1 MEIPATWT
9 GTEGHYLHGPT
20 VPEHVRASL
29 ADLICELE
37 AAQVDGLDSR
47 RNEFR
52 DSCRVTDTGRTLA
65 DLSERMR
72 VERRILEMRFE
83 LLVAVQVQRAGVL
96 VRMRADTPDF
106 DCRYRGL
113 EFGVEATTRARP
125 EVASALHGFLEAGLY
140 EGPDVQVVLN
150 RTSERLY
157 TKSPEEIRRVA
168 ERILAQIEANQS
180 AARSP
185 YSIPVPELRL
195 TASVWPGCGIGPG
208 LRVAYQAMHT
218 LDDGA
223 WEHHRRLASM
233 QIRDKVKEKA
243 RKTYDK
249 PSIVVLDVSRL
260 GEVGRSDD
268 AAWTE
273 ALTAELHA
281 CDLGSVGGVLVVRT
295 VLTSRA
301 IVPLAWRGEPDL
313 LQAAGAVLGGE
324 QLRPS
329 VRRPSRT

>member
-1 MEIPATWT
+1 VDP
-9 GTEGHYLHGPT
+9 EGHYLHGPT

-29 ADLICELE
+29 ADLIFELE

-52 DSCRVTDTGRTLA
+52 DSCRVTDTGQTLA

-72 VERRILEMRFE
+72 VERRILDMRFE

-96 VRMRADTPDF
+96 VQMRADTPDF
-106 DCRYRGL
+106 DCRYRDL
-113 EFGVEATTRARP
+113 EFGVEATTRARA

-150 RTSERLY
+150 PTSERLY

-195 TASVWPGCGIGPG
+195 TAFLWPGCGIGPG

-223 WEHHRRLASM
+223 APPM
-233 QIRDKVKEKA
+233 I
-243 RKTYDK
+243 
-249 PSIVVLDVSRL
+249 
-260 GEVGRSDD
+260 
-268 AAWTE
+268 AA
-273 ALTAELHA
+273 AER
-281 CDLGSVGGVLVVRT
+281 GVLVHTCAGSVCSGPPGYSGRRT
-295 VLTSRA
+295 HIGSTLVMGPVVACSAGPATIGGRSATTVFESSDATYTCRSR
-301 IVPLAWRGEPDL
+301 IRVPR
-313 LQAAGAVLGGE
+313 AAG
-324 QLRPS
+324 
-329 VRRPSRT
+329 